1 MNEVE
6 FDQALSNFLEQEGCE
21 QAGEALFQL
30 VRMSFTAGWNA
41 ALGSDLKQVVDVDRR

>member
-6 FDQALSNFLEQEGCE
+6 FDRALSSFLDQEGCE

-30 VRMSFTAGWNA
+30 VKAAFAAGWEA